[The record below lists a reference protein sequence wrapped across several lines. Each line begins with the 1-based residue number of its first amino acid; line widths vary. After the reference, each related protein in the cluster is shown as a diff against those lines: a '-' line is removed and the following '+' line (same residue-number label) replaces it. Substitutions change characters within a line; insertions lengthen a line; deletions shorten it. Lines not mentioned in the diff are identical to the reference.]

1 MAPNSIFSDRLLN
14 WWDEHGRKNLPWQQ
28 PRTPYRVWVSEIML
42 QQTQLSTMIPYFER
56 FMARF
61 PDLPALAA
69 ASQDDVLALWAG
81 LGYYARGRN
90 LNKAARMVVE
100 QHGGVLPE
108 AAGEL
113 SSLPGIGQSTANAIV
128 SQAHDIPAVVLDG
141 NVRRVIARHDAIE
154 GWAGK
159 RSVLTA
165 LWASAE
171 KRLAPQRAADYT
183 QAIMDLGATVC
194 TRTNPDCAHC
204 PVNSD
209 CQAFRSNNIGRFPT
223 PRPKLNIREKDL
235 HMLIVTRSD
244 GSILLERRPPA
255 GIWGG
260 LWSLPDADS
269 LDSLAQQ
276 VGLDPIHLKPLPDF
290 EHRLTHM
297 KLNIRPKL
305 ARSEPAALKVECS
318 EGKRWF
324 GADEWPL
331 LGLPQP
337 VLGLLERN
345 LHGDTA

>member
-1 MAPNSIFSDRLLN
+1 MAPKHTFSDRLLH
-14 WWDEHGRKNLPWQQ
+14 WWDQHGRKDLPWQQ
-28 PRTPYRVWVSEIML
+28 PRTAYRVWVSEIML
-42 QQTQLSTMIPYFER
+42 QQTQASTVIPYFER

-69 ASQDDVLALWAG
+69 AGQDDVLALWAG

-90 LNKAARMVVE
+90 LHKAARMAME
-100 QHGGVLPE
+100 QYGGVLPE

-141 NVRRVIARHDAIE
+141 NVRRVIARHAAIE

-159 RSVLTA
+159 RSVLHA
-165 LWASAE
+165 LRAAAK

-194 TRTNPDCAHC
+194 RRTNPNCGHC
-204 PVNSD
+204 PVNID
-209 CQAFRSNNIGRFPT
+209 CRAFRANSIDRFPT
-223 PRPKLNIREKDL
+223 PRPKLNIREIDL

-260 LWSLPDADS
+260 LWSLPDGHC

-276 VGLDPIHLKPLPDF
+276 FGLDPVLLKALPDF
-290 EHRLTHM
+290 KHRLTHM

-305 ARSEPAALKVECS
+305 AHSEAAALKVECN

-324 GADEWPL
+324 SADEWPL

-345 LHGDTA
+345 LHGEPA

>member
-1 MAPNSIFSDRLLN
+1 MGSKNTFSDRLFK
-14 WWDEHGRKNLPWQQ
+14 WWDQHGRKDLPWQH
-28 PRTPYRVWVSEIML
+28 PRSPYRVWVSEIML
-42 QQTQLSTMIPYFER
+42 QQTQVGTVIPYFER
-56 FMARF
+56 FMGRF
-61 PDLPALAA
+61 PDLATLAA
-69 ASQDDVLALWAG
+69 ATQDDVLALWAG

-90 LNKAARMVVE
+90 LHKAARLVMD

-108 AAGEL
+108 SAEEL
-113 SSLPGIGQSTANAIV
+113 ASLPGIGASTANAIV

-159 RSVLTA
+159 RPVLKR
-165 LWASAE
+165 LWSAAE

-194 TRTNPDCAHC
+194 TRTKPDCAHC

-209 CQAFRSNNIGRFPT
+209 CRAYQADTINCFPT

-235 HMLIVTRSD
+235 HMLIVTRPD

-260 LWSLPDADS
+260 LWSLPEAES
-269 LDSLAQQ
+269 LDALAQQ
-276 VGLDPIHLKPLPDF
+276 VGISQDLLTPLPDF
-290 EHRLTHM
+290 EHRLTHI
-297 KLNIRPKL
+297 KLNIRPQL

-324 GADEWPL
+324 GGDEWPL

-337 VLGLLERN
+337 VLGLLQRN
-345 LHGDTA
+345 LHGDNA